1 MSSNKVQTDGY
12 PEEEDTMVSAMLGL
26 FFYRFVTIFFRKSHI
41 RVVETV
47 VILIF
52 VS

>member
-26 FFYRFVTIFFRKSHI
+26 FFYRFVPIFFDYIFLGKA
-41 RVVETV
+41 
-47 VILIF
+47 ILE
-52 VS
+52 